1 MTVEDKNEFR
11 RHERYMSRCLEL
23 AGKGAGYVS
32 PNPMVGSVLVLDG
45 QIIGEGYHERYGGP
59 HAEVNAIASV
69 KDSEQLRQ
77 STLYVNL
84 EPCSHHGKTPPCS
97 DLIIQK
103 NIPRVVMACRDP
115 HRMIAGRGIQKLL
128 EAGVEV
134 IEGVLKERSLKLNE
148 AFIKSHVR
156 NLPFVSLK
164 LGQTIDGKIATVNGL
179 SKWITGQPA
188 RDHVHLLRSRYD
200 AVLTGSGTIVADDP
214 LLTVRHMQGRNPLR
228 VILDRR
234 LQLPDT
240 VNVYNSEASTIVFAS
255 VDSGDVSAKKERLQ
269 QKGVEVVCVRE
280 RNGQLDLEEILRV
293 LHAKGVLSVFVE
305 TGSRLSGSLLQS
317 GLVDKIYMYIAPKIF
332 GGDGLDS
339 FAPLGVDSPQGA
351 IVLRFEPPVFFGNDI
366 LLESYVLRPL

>member
-1 MTVEDKNEFR
+1 MTVEDKKEFR
-11 RHERYMSRCLEL
+11 RHEHYMSRCLEL
-23 AGKGAGYVS
+23 AEKGAGYVS

-45 QIIGEGYHERYGGP
+45 QIIGEGYHEQYGAP

-69 KDSEQLRQ
+69 KDSEQLHE

-103 NIPRVVMACRDP
+103 NIPRVVVACRDP
-115 HRMIAGRGIQKLL
+115 HRKVAGRGIQKLL
-128 EAGVEV
+128 DAGVEV
-134 IEGVLKERSLKLNE
+134 IEGVLEERSLKLNE
-148 AFIKSHVR
+148 AFIKSHVK

-214 LLTVRHMQGRNPLR
+214 LLTVRHLPGRNPLR

-240 VNVYNSEASTIVFAS
+240 VNVYNSEASTIVFTS
-255 VDSGDVSAKKERLQ
+255 VDSGDTSAKKERLQ

-280 RNGQLDLEEILRV
+280 RDGRLDLEEILRL
-293 LHAKGVLSVFVE
+293 LHVKGVLSVFVE

-317 GLVDKIYMYIAPKIF
+317 GLVDKIYLYIAPKIF

-351 IVLRFEPPVFFGNDI
+351 ISLRFEPPVFFGNDI
-366 LLESYVLRPL
+366 LLESYVFLR